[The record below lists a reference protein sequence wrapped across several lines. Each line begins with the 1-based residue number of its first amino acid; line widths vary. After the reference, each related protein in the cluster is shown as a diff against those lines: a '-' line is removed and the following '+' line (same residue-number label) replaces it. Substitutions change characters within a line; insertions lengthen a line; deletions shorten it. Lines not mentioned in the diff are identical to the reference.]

1 MHHSC
6 NCYYNYNTCTL
17 NIGSGRPTKI
27 TRAVLQIV
35 EEQMQKDYETTAVQL
50 QKILV
55 DKGEPLSLKTILK
68 SRETLGWTFRGS
80 AYCQIIRD
88 KNKTKRLQWAMDH
101 LEEYNDNKF
110 EDVLWTDESSI
121 QLESHKRFC

>member
-1 MHHSC
+1 M
-6 NCYYNYNTCTL
+6 

-35 EEQMQKDYETTAVQL
+35 EEQMQKEDETTAVQL

-55 DKGEPLSLKTILK
+55 DKGQPLSLKTILK
-68 SRETLGWTFRGS
+68 SREKLGWTFWGS
-80 AYCQIIRD
+80 VYCQIIRD
-88 KNKTKRLQWAMDH
+88 ANKTKRLQWAMDH

-121 QLESHKRFC
+121 QLESHKRFCCCKKGAPAKPKPR